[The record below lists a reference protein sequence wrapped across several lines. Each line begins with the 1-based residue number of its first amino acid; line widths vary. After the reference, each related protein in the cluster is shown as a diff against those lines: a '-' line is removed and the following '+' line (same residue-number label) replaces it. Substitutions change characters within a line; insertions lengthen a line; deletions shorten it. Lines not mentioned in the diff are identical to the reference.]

1 MMSVSDPSSIQ
12 HNVAEYGEGTARESL
27 EKHKLHHSY
36 IWMSVIR
43 AFPYIII
50 ALAFSVGPTVVSLDT
65 SMLPGILGNS
75 FLLSLL
81 ICLLMTVII
90 CGVCAGIAAISYK
103 YIWYEFSP
111 GEFNYYSGIL
121 NKKRNHI
128 PYQRVQSV
136 NQKMSLLQRLIGVCT
151 VEIDTAG
158 GSNNTAVSMQY
169 IKREE
174 AERVRREIFMRKRL
188 LMEGMSAE
196 EAHRIML
203 LNRDAVLKTTMPEAP
218 VGYQPSGLE
227 FSAGYQ
233 VDGPKPPM
241 GYQPGSPT
249 GYQAGISGAPAQ
261 TTTPQFQQEFTQG
274 GNTQVSA
281 YSQAPASDAYS
292 QTTPNASAPSNIL
305 DIPAEIADNMRGVF
319 GGYEV
324 DTGKVSYE
332 IGLSN
337 KELILSALTGKTSFV
352 LVLLGVISALFS
364 GVSFVMDM
372 NWVSDSDVVI
382 ATQGAMMAASI
393 PFVLVTG
400 IAMVLG
406 VIVLLWVITLL
417 GTCLSYGGFK
427 ARRRD
432 DRIEVEH
439 GIISH
444 TFSGMDV
451 DRIQTININQSF
463 FQRILGYC
471 SVSYGRVTAMTSEQ
485 TEGSTSSA
493 SIQDTLVVHPFLK
506 LDRVEEVVSQL
517 TPEHTQ
523 RPAVDN
529 MLPRKAFRRA
539 ITRRVILQGLGFW
552 LAVIVSLSW
561 FGLSLISPA
570 FWLEEGI
577 HPADVANIIQ
587 MVCLCL
593 YGLCVLIAIFEAID
607 TVMWYRASGF
617 GFNERYVAIVN
628 GGFSR
633 STVVV
638 PRQKIQISYA
648 RTNPLQRLS
657 KVATINVV
665 TARGTTG
672 KKERLIDASLP
683 DVVAW
688 LEWSVP
694 RPPAS

>member
-1 MMSVSDPSSIQ
+1 MSSFDTKIASDDSSSG
-12 HNVAEYGEGTARESL
+12 NSFNEANPKTFGEL
-27 EKHKLHHSY
+27 QKHHLHHSY
-36 IWMSVIR
+36 IWMSALV
-43 AFPYIII
+43 ALPYVFI
-50 ALAFSVGPTVVSLDT
+50 ALAASLGPVIGSLDL
-65 SMLPGILGNS
+65 SMFPGILRN
-75 FLLSLL
+75 SLL
-81 ICLLMTVII
+81 VSLLVCLLLTVVIY
-90 CGVCAGIAAISYK
+90 GVCVGIAAISYK
-103 YIWYEFSP
+103 YIWYEFAP

-174 AERVRREIFMRKRL
+174 AERVRRELFMRKRL
-188 LMEGMSAE
+188 LMEGMDAE
-196 EAHRIML
+196 EAHRTML
-203 LNRDAVLKTTMPEAP
+203 LNRDVVLKAPIPEAP
-218 VGYQPSGLE
+218 VGYQ
-227 FSAGYQ
+227 
-233 VDGPKPPM
+233 
-241 GYQPGSPT
+241 T
-249 GYQAGISGAPAQ
+249 GISGVPTQ
-261 TTTPQFQQEFTQG
+261 TSSPQYQQEFAQG
-274 GNTQVSA
+274 GDTQVSA
-281 YSQAPASDAYS
+281 YTQALTSDTYS
-292 QTTPNASAPSNIL
+292 QTIPNASVPSNIL
-305 DIPAEIADNMRGVF
+305 DIPAEIADDMRGVF

-337 KELILSALTGKTSFV
+337 KELILAALTGKTSFA
-352 LVLLGVISALFS
+352 LVLLGVVSALFS
-364 GVSFVMDM
+364 GFSFLVDM
-372 NWVSDSDVVI
+372 NWVSNADVAVV
-382 ATQGAMMAASI
+382 TQGAMAAATI
-393 PFVLVTG
+393 PFVLMSG
-400 IAMVLG
+400 IAMLIG
-406 VIVLLWVITLL
+406 GIILLWVISLL

-451 DRIQTININQSF
+451 DRIQTINITQSF

-471 SVSYGRVTAMTSEQ
+471 SVSYGRVTAVSADQAEGTS
-485 TEGSTSSA
+485 SSA
-493 SIQDTLVVHPFLK
+493 SVQDTLVVHPFLK
-506 LDRVEEVVSQL
+506 MDRVEEVVSQL
-517 TPEHTQ
+517 TPEHTR
-523 RPAVDN
+523 RPEIDKA
-529 MLPRKAFRRA
+529 LPRKAFRRA
-539 ITRRVILQGLGFW
+539 LTRRVILQGLGFW
-552 LAVIVSLSW
+552 LAVIVSLTW
-561 FGLSLISPA
+561 LGLSLINPA

-577 HPADVANIIQ
+577 HPAAAADIIQ
-587 MVCLCL
+587 IVCLSL
-593 YGLCVLIAIFEAID
+593 YGLCALIALFEVID
-607 TVMWYRASGF
+607 SVMWYRASGF

-638 PRQKIQISYA
+638 PRQKIQMSYA

-665 TARGTTG
+665 TARGTNG
-672 KKERLIDASLP
+672 KKERLIDASLS
-683 DVVAW
+683 DAVAW